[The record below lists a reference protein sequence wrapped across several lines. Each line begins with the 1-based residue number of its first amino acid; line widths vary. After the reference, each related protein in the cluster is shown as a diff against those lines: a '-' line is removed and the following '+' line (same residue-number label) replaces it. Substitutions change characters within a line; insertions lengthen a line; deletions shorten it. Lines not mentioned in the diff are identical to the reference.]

1 MQIFSG
7 RRGGRLVR
15 DYFFFSAI
23 LISGGLITSG
33 LLEIYFRYHE
43 NREHVALMQRNV
55 AEKAAF
61 RIGQFI
67 EKIEDHMKA
76 AGVSSDITSR
86 GLSPEY
92 KTELRKLL
100 SITPPI
106 TEVIAFDSDAVEQAQ
121 ASRVRAVFP
130 GVKPDY
136 SKSASLL
143 EAKQGRTFFGPVY
156 FLRDSEPYMT
166 VAVPIERIAG
176 EVIGVLQAEVD
187 LRFIREVVSAIQV
200 GKAGYAYA
208 VTRSGE
214 LFPTRISAWSC
225 NGSMCR
231 DSSRLKAHL
240 TSALERACRKA

>member
-1 MQIFSG
+1 MEVSQKLLRLPFMQIFSG

-43 NREHVALMQRNV
+43 NREHVALMQRDV

-136 SKSASLL
+136 SKSASFL
-143 EAKQGRTFFGPVY
+143 EPNKE
-156 FLRDSEPYMT
+156 EPFS
-166 VAVPIERIAG
+166 AP
-176 EVIGVLQAEVD
+176 
-187 LRFIREVVSAIQV
+187 FIS
-200 GKAGYAYA
+200 
-208 VTRSGE
+208 SGI
-214 LFPTRISAWSC
+214 L
-225 NGSMCR
+225 N
-231 DSSRLKAHL
+231 L
-240 TSALERACRKA
+240 T